1 MKKLIQLF
9 EKFIICSLLIL
20 MGIAIFVS
28 TIELAVIL
36 YEQLMEPPFLLLN
49 INEMLQVFGF
59 FLMVLIGL
67 ELLETIKAYL
77 VGDKI
82 HVEIVFLVAMVA
94 VARKVIII
102 DYEKFSPMVLLGI
115 AALILALAIGF
126 FLVKYTFEKFPAK
139 NKPANSNE

>member
-36 YEQLMEPPFLLLN
+36 YEQLLEPPFLLLN

-77 VGDKI
+77 EGDKI

-94 VARKVIII
+94 VARKIIII
-102 DYEKFSPMVLLGI
+102 DYEKFSPVVLLGI
-115 AALILALAIGF
+115 AALIVALATGF